1 MSQRPRLN
9 SDRTQLSGGEHIKVQ
24 NQVSV
29 KMSLTLRPPKKRG
42 RIRGLFGRSASP
54 SPNYPTVTPPRTPSP
69 GPLYTTNGSEILADA
84 LETLTIDDRET
95 IKPLLLPTNAIS
107 IDNAFNEVHVC
118 ARNLQQRCTIKRWSW
133 NYRGRQVYLA
143 DQVDKVMRLLDKF
156 KAMGDVVAN
165 IDPIHVGLPW
175 VGIRAILEVC
185 ICKRNIL

>member
-1 MSQRPRLN
+1 
-9 SDRTQLSGGEHIKVQ
+9 
-24 NQVSV
+24 
-29 KMSLTLRPPKKRG
+29 MSLTPRPPKKRD
-42 RIRGLFGRSASP
+42 RIRALFGRSTSPSP
-54 SPNYPTVTPPRTPSP
+54 SPNYPTATSPRTPSP
-69 GPLYTTNGSEILADA
+69 GPVYTANGSEILADA